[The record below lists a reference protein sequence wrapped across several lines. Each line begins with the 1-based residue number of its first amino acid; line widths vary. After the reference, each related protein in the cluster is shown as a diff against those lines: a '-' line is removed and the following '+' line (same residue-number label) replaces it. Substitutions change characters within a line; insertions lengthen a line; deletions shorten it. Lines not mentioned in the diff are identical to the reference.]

1 MPILELWQS
10 WLWFAGAALGIATVL
25 SSVVY
30 MLSELLQNDKMKTWA
45 KMELSEVVYSAI
57 IISMAIVGLPLIDAV
72 VQGGLGVSNVGGTGG
87 GMPGCAGSAT
97 SAWIKVA
104 DYGHF
109 SHTVQPPQC
118 LDICGDA
125 IADNNLSVYHGVES
139 CHIRLGIW
147 YLREIFDEAKTFA
160 FDIYLSYIKTSMI
173 AEFTINIEFLF
184 EKAGFFTFT
193 PWKGFFTMGNKIKE
207 MVFDWAIKL
216 MMITKFQEVMIAFIA
231 KALFPALFISG
242 AVLRTFTFTRRLG
255 GLLLAMAIAL
265 YFIYPS
271 FYAFG
276 ALIMLDLKNDPSIQ
290 GAWIAN
296 TEANPQGALNPDPP
310 IANTMY
316 IRDVIPMPGGGIG
329 NYTTEDV
336 RARLR
341 NYEGMGSDEYFT
353 LMEEG
358 RDSSTNEALMPLTD
372 PNSGTMTDFTSRQH
386 STATEA
392 QVNDSLARSRQEV
405 DTWYGSVSKESK
417 LDKFINFAW
426 EPNGPLDSLARL
438 TFWSIFFSLFSII
451 GTIAGIRSLSITF
464 GGDIEIAGL
473 TRLI

>member
-1 MPILELWQS
+1 
-10 WLWFAGAALGIATVL
+10 
-25 SSVVY
+25 
-30 MLSELLQNDKMKTWA
+30 
-45 KMELSEVVYSAI
+45 
-57 IISMAIVGLPLIDAV
+57 
-72 VQGGLGVSNVGGTGG
+72 
-87 GMPGCAGSAT
+87 MPGCAGTAT

-104 DYGHF
+104 DYGTF

-118 LDICGDA
+118 LDICGEA
-125 IADNNLSVYHGVES
+125 IAFNNLSVYHGVES
-139 CHIRLGIW
+139 CHLRLGIW
-147 YLREIFDEAKTFA
+147 YMREIFDEAKNFA

-207 MVFDWAIKL
+207 LVFDWAIKL
-216 MMITKFQEVMIAFIA
+216 MMLTKFQEVMLRFIA
-231 KALFPALFISG
+231 TALFPGLFVSG

-265 YFIYPS
+265 YWIYPS

-276 ALIMLDLKNDPSIQ
+276 ALIMLDLKNDPAIQ
-290 GAWIAN
+290 GAWISN
-296 TEANPQGALNPDPP
+296 TEANPQGTLNPDPP

-316 IRDVIPMPGGGIG
+316 IRDTIPMPGGGIG
-329 NYTTEDV
+329 NYTTDEV
-336 RARLR
+336 RQRLSA
-341 NYEGMGSDEYFT
+341 YEGM
-353 LMEEG
+353 
-358 RDSSTNEALMPLTD
+358 SSTDYFDYMEQGRTANGEALTPLTD
-372 PNSGTMTDFTSRQH
+372 PTTGRMTDLSSRQY
-386 STATEA
+386 STATEGE
-392 QVNDSLARSRQEV
+392 VNASLARSKEEV
-405 DTWYGSVSKESK
+405 DNWYGSVSRESK

-426 EPNGPLDSLARL
+426 EPNGPVDTLARL

-451 GTIAGIRSLSITF
+451 GTIAAIRSLSITF

>member
-1 MPILELWQS
+1 MALLDMWQS
-10 WLWFAGAALGIATVL
+10 WLWFAGAALGIATII

-30 MLSELLQNDKMKTWA
+30 MLSEMLQNDKMKTWA
-45 KMELSEVVYSAI
+45 KMELTEVVYSAI
-57 IISMAIVGLPLIDAV
+57 IISMAIVTLPLIDAV
-72 VQGGLGVSNVGGTGG
+72 VQGGLGVSNTGGTGG
-87 GMPGCAGSAT
+87 GMPGCAGTAT

-104 DYGHF
+104 DYGTF
-109 SHTVQPPQC
+109 SHTVQAPQC
-118 LDICGDA
+118 LDICGEA
-125 IADNNLSVYHGVES
+125 IAFHNLSVYHGVES
-139 CHIRLGIW
+139 CHLRLGIW
-147 YLREIFDEAKTFA
+147 YMREIFDEAKTFT

-216 MMITKFQEVMIAFIA
+216 MMLTKFQEVMLRFIA
-231 KALFPALFISG
+231 TALFPALFVSG
-242 AVLRTFTFTRRLG
+242 AVLRTFSFTRRLG

-265 YFIYPS
+265 YFIFPS

-276 ALIMLDLKNDPSIQ
+276 ALIMLDLKNDPAIRD
-290 GAWIAN
+290 AWISN
-296 TEANPQGALNPDPP
+296 TDANPQGTMNPDPP

-316 IRDVIPMPGGGIG
+316 IRDTIPMPGGGIG
-329 NYTTEDV
+329 NYTTDDV
-336 RARLR
+336 RSRL
-341 NYEGMGSDEYFT
+341 NAYEGM
-353 LMEEG
+353 
-358 RDSSTNEALMPLTD
+358 SSTDYFEYMEQGRTASGEALTPLTD
-372 PNSGTMTDFTSRQH
+372 PTTGRMTDLSSRQY
-386 STATEA
+386 STATEGE
-392 QVNDSLARSRQEV
+392 VNASLARSKEEV
-405 DTWYGSVSKESK
+405 DNWYGSVSRESK

-426 EPNGPLDSLARL
+426 EPNGPLDTLARL

-451 GTIAGIRSLSITF
+451 GTIAAIRSLSTTF